1 MPRDPRKVNRP
12 ELTPDTKYKS
22 VLVTKFIN
30 KVMLNGKKSLSTKL
44 VYGALEAAEQKLEKP
59 ALDILEQA
67 IKNVAPVVQVKS
79 RRIGGA
85 TYQVPTEVK
94 GDRKLHYAI
103 SWVRDAARK
112 RTGTSF
118 DKALAL
124 ELIDAYNNVGT
135 AVKKREDTHK
145 MAEANKAFA
154 HFARY

>member
-1 MPRDPRKVNRP
+1 MPRDPKKVNRP
-12 ELTPDTKYKS
+12 EILPDGKYKS
-22 VLVTKFIN
+22 VLVSKFIN
-30 KVMLNGKKSLSTKL
+30 KVMLDGKKTVATNL
-44 VYGALEAAEQKLEKP
+44 VYGALEVAEGKVGKP
-59 ALDILEQA
+59 ALEVLEQA

-85 TYQVPTEVK
+85 TYQVPMEVK

-103 SWVRDAARK
+103 MWIRDAARN
-112 RTGTSF
+112 RSGMSF
-118 DKALAL
+118 DKALAA
-124 ELIDAYNNVGT
+124 ELVDAYNNIGT

>member
-1 MPRDPRKVNRP
+1 MPRDPKKVKRA
-12 ELTPDTKYKS
+12 EILPDSKYKS
-22 VLVTKFIN
+22 VLVSKIIN
-30 KVMLNGKKSLSTKL
+30 KVMLHGKKTIATNL
-44 VYGALEAAEQKLEKP
+44 VYGALETAEQKLGKP
-59 ALDILEQA
+59 AMEILEQA

-103 SWVRDAARK
+103 MWIRDAARK
-112 RTGTSF
+112 RSGLSF
-118 DKALAL
+118 DKAFAT
-124 ELIDAYNNVGT
+124 EIMDAYNNVGT
-135 AVKKREDTHK
+135 AVKRREDTHK

>member
-1 MPRDPRKVNRP
+1 MPRDPKKVKRAQ
-12 ELTPDTKYKS
+12 LAPDLKYKS
-22 VLVTKFIN
+22 ILVTKIIN
-30 KVMLNGKKSLSTKL
+30 KIMLDGKKTVATNL
-44 VYGALEAAEQKLEKP
+44 VYGALAQAEAKLNKP
-59 ALDILEQA
+59 ALEVLEQA

-85 TYQVPTEVK
+85 TYQVPMEVK

-112 RTGTSF
+112 RSGMSF
-118 DKALAL
+118 DKALAA
-124 ELIDAYNNVGT
+124 EIMDAYNNIGT